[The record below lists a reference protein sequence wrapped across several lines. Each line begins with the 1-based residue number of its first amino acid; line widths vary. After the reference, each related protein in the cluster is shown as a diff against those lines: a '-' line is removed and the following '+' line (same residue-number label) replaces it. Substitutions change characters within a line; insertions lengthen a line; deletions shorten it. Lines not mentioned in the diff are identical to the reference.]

1 MKLRTLFFAG
11 LAAGALSANAFAATP
26 GATAAAPAAPTQAP
40 IPQGPTI
47 PGFCTFSFDGIVAN
61 SKVGQAVV
69 ARMKVLEAQVKAELQ
84 PEYEGISTE
93 GRTIE
98 GQRATMDAATYQARA
113 ANLQLRA
120 TQFDKRQQQ
129 RSQELQAT
137 QQKELEVVQTQ
148 MDPVLRQA
156 YVQRQCSILLNR
168 DSGAVAA
175 VSPAMDLTPIVVAG
189 LDQKIQTLTFDR
201 VTIDPQ
207 TGAVSPASAGR

>member
-1 MKLRTLFFAG
+1 MKLRTLFLAG
-11 LAAGALSANAFAATP
+11 LAAGALGVNAIAATP
-26 GATAAAPAAPTQAP
+26 GATAAAPAQAP
-40 IPQGPTI
+40 IAQGPTI
-47 PGFCTFSFDGIVAN
+47 PGFCTFSFDMIVAN

-98 GQRATMDAATYQARA
+98 TQRATMDAATYQARA

-189 LDQKIQTLTFDR
+189 LDQRIQTLTFDR
-201 VTIDPQ
+201 VSIDPQ